1 MQIFKKLSGMTGF
14 VKKSWFNQ
22 TICIRFNHREYFHAQ
37 KMKYF
42 WGENMNL
49 LDKFSLKAEDKQAFK
64 FVCFVTEISLFKLNL
79 NYDNA
84 WFYV

>member
-1 MQIFKKLSGMTGF
+1 
-14 VKKSWFNQ
+14 
-22 TICIRFNHREYFHAQ
+22 
-37 KMKYF
+37 
-42 WGENMNL
+42 MNL

-84 WFYV
+84 